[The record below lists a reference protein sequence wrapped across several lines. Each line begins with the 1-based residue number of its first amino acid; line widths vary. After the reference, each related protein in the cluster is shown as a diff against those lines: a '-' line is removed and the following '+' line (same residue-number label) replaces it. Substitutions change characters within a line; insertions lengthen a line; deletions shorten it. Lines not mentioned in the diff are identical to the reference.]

1 MEENGMPKILLSIIL
16 GSLLLGVSGC
26 VIPAYSGDPAKRTQ
40 QLYNT
45 SEDLRQIQ
53 ETWERVWMVDQPSHL
68 TPYRTHGGIT

>member
-1 MEENGMPKILLSIIL
+1 MRKIVLAM
-16 GSLLLGVSGC
+16 LLGAFLMGSTGC
-26 VIPAYSGDPAKRTQ
+26 VIPAYSGDPAKRTS

-53 ETWERVWMVDQPSHL
+53 ETWERVWMLDQPSHM